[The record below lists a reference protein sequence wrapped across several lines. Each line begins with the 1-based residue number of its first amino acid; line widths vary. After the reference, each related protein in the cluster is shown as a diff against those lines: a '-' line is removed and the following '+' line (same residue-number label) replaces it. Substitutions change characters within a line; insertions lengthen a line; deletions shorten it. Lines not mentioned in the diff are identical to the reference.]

1 MPGGSQMPY
10 AIPRAQLR
18 NVFLSVNVLLDPFTA
33 RTAGPARTPAGPT
46 MLRNGLR
53 RANPVP
59 PPVVAT
65 ALGFASLQAA
75 VDSIVESS
83 AVPLSAPFPA
93 GSAVLLRNR
102 SPASLRFPL

>member
-46 MLRNGLR
+46 MLRNVLR
-53 RANPVP
+53 RTVQFAP
-59 PPVVAT
+59 PMMSTPLV
-65 ALGFASLQAA
+65 FASLGVA
-75 VDSIVESS
+75 VYSIVESS
-83 AVPLSAPFPA
+83 TMPLLAPFPD
-93 GSAVLLRNR
+93 GSPVLLRNCR
-102 SPASLRFPL
+102 PRAI